1 MTVIGTNVSAMR
13 SSAAANRAEM
23 SLAVSLE
30 RLSSGKRI
38 NSAKDDAAGL
48 AIASKMTSQ
57 IKGMTVAIRN
67 ANDGISLAQTAD
79 SALGEI
85 SNLVQRLRELAV
97 QTANGTVSNTDRES
111 TQAEASQ
118 LIAQIDDIANNTSFN
133 GVKLTDSTAAITIQS
148 GASSGQT
155 ITINLTDANAAVLNL
170 TDQSASGSTAG
181 VPNVGAVTAAG
192 ISLETQANATDALTK
207 LDAALDTIN
216 SSRANLGAVQNRLES
231 VVTNLQSTLTNL
243 TEARSRIEDVDFSA
257 ETTALAKAQILSQ
270 ASTAMLAQA
279 NQSQQG
285 VLKLLQ

>member
-13 SSAAANRAEM
+13 SSSAANRAEL
-23 SLAVSLE
+23 SLAMSLE
-30 RLSSGKRI
+30 RLSTGKRI
-38 NSAKDDAAGL
+38 NSAKDDAAGM

-67 ANDGISLAQTAD
+67 ANDGIALAQTAE

-97 QTANGTVSNTDRES
+97 QSANGTVSDTDRES

-118 LIAQIDDIANNTSFN
+118 LLSQIDDIANNTSFN
-133 GVKLTDSTAAITIQS
+133 GVKLTDGSAASVTIQS
-148 GASSGQT
+148 GASAGQT
-155 ITINLTDANAAVLNL
+155 ITINLTDANAAILNL
-170 TDQSASGSTAG
+170 TDQSAAG
-181 VPNVGAVTAAG
+181 AADGVVTVAG

-207 LDAALDTIN
+207 LDTALDTIN
-216 SSRANLGAVQNRLES
+216 GSRANLGAVQNRLES
-231 VVTNLQSTLTNL
+231 AVNNLQSTLTNL

-257 ETTALAKAQILSQ
+257 ETTALAKAQILNQ

-285 VLKLLQ
+285 VLKLIQ

>member
-1 MTVIGTNVSAMR
+1 MTVIGTNVTAMR
-13 SSAAANRAEM
+13 SAAAANRAEM
-23 SLAVSLE
+23 SLANSLE
-30 RLSSGKRI
+30 RLSTGKRI

-57 IKGMTVAIRN
+57 IKGMTVAMRN
-67 ANDGISLAQTAD
+67 ANDGIALAQTAD

-97 QTANGTVSNTDRES
+97 QTANGTVSDTDRES

-133 GVKLTDSTAAITIQS
+133 GVKLTDGSQASIVIQS
-148 GASSGQT
+148 GASAGQT
-155 ITINLTDANAAVLNL
+155 ITISLTDANAAVLSL
-170 TDQSASGSTAG
+170 TDESAAG
-181 VPNVGAVTAAG
+181 AADGVVTAAG
-192 ISLETQANATDALTK
+192 INLETQANATNALTK
-207 LDAALDTIN
+207 LDTALDTIN
-216 SSRANLGAVQNRLES
+216 ASRANLGAVQNRLES
-231 VVTNLQSTLTNL
+231 VVTNLQSTMTNL

-257 ETTALAKAQILSQ
+257 ETTALAKAQILNQ

-285 VLKLLQ
+285 VLKLIQ

>member
-1 MTVIGTNVSAMR
+1 MTVIGTNVTAMR
-13 SSAAANRAEM
+13 SSAAANRAEK
-23 SLAVSLE
+23 SLAMSLE
-30 RLSSGKRI
+30 RLSTGKRI
-38 NSAKDDAAGL
+38 NNASDDAAGL
-48 AIASKMTSQ
+48 AISSKMTSQ
-57 IKGMTVAIRN
+57 IKGMAVAIRN

-97 QTANGTVSNTDRES
+97 QTSNGTVSDTDRES

-133 GVKLTDSTAAITIQS
+133 GVKLTDGSQAAITIQS

-155 ITINLTDANAAVLNL
+155 ITINLTDANAAILNL
-170 TDQSASGSTAG
+170 TDQSAAG
-181 VPNVGAVTAAG
+181 AADGAVTAAG
-192 ISLETQANATDALTK
+192 ISLETQAFAADALTK
-207 LDAALDTIN
+207 LDTALDTIN
-216 SSRANLGAVQNRLES
+216 ASRANLGAVQNRLES
-231 VVTNLQSTLTNL
+231 AVNNLQSTLTNL

-257 ETTALAKAQILSQ
+257 ETTLLAKAQILSQ

>member
-1 MTVIGTNVSAMR
+1 MR
-13 SSAAANRAEM
+13 SASAANKAEM
-23 SLAVSLE
+23 SLAMSLE
-30 RLSSGKRI
+30 RLSTGKRI

-57 IKGMTVAIRN
+57 IKGMTVAMRN
-67 ANDGISLAQTAD
+67 ANDGIALAQTAD

-97 QTANGTVSNTDRES
+97 QTANGTVSDTDRES

-133 GVKLTDSTAAITIQS
+133 GVKLTDGSQASIVIQS
-148 GASSGQT
+148 GASAGQT
-155 ITINLTDANAAVLNL
+155 ITISLTDANSAILNL
-170 TDQSASGSTAG
+170 TDESAAG
-181 VPNVGAVTAAG
+181 AADGVVTAAG
-192 ISLETQANATDALTK
+192 ISLETQANATNALTK
-207 LDAALDTIN
+207 LDTALDTIN
-216 SSRANLGAVQNRLES
+216 ASRANLGAVQNRLES
-231 VVTNLQSTLTNL
+231 VVTNLQSTMTNL

-285 VLKLLQ
+285 VLKLIQ

>member
-1 MTVIGTNVSAMR
+1 MTVIGTNVTAMR
-13 SSAAANRAEM
+13 SASAANKAEM
-23 SLAVSLE
+23 SLAASLE
-30 RLSSGKRI
+30 RLSTGKRI

-57 IKGMTVAIRN
+57 IKGMTVAMRN
-67 ANDGISLAQTAD
+67 ANDGIALAQTAD

-97 QTANGTVSNTDRES
+97 QTANGTVSDTDRES

-133 GVKLTDSTAAITIQS
+133 GVKLTDGSQASIVIQS
-148 GASSGQT
+148 GASAGQT
-155 ITINLTDANAAVLNL
+155 ITISLTDANAAVLNL
-170 TDQSASGSTAG
+170 TDQSAAG
-181 VPNVGAVTAAG
+181 AADGVVTAAG

-207 LDAALDTIN
+207 LDTALDTIN
-216 SSRANLGAVQNRLES
+216 ASRANLGAVQNRLES
-231 VVTNLQSTLTNL
+231 VVTNLQSTMTNL

-285 VLKLLQ
+285 VLKLIQ

>member
-1 MTVIGTNVSAMR
+1 MTVIGTNVTAMR
-13 SSAAANRAEM
+13 SANAANKAEM
-23 SLAVSLE
+23 SLAMSLE
-30 RLSSGKRI
+30 RLSTGKRI

-48 AIASKMTSQ
+48 AISSKMTSQ

-67 ANDGISLAQTAD
+67 ANDGIALAQTAD

-97 QTANGTVSNTDRES
+97 QTANGTVSDTDRES

-133 GVKLTDSTAAITIQS
+133 GVKLTDGSQGSIVIQS
-148 GASSGQT
+148 GASAGQT

-170 TDQSASGSTAG
+170 TDESAAG
-181 VPNVGAVTAAG
+181 AADGVVTAAG

-216 SSRANLGAVQNRLES
+216 ASRANLGAVQNRLES
-231 VVTNLQSTLTNL
+231 AVNNLQSTLTNL

-257 ETTALAKAQILSQ
+257 ETTQLAKAQILSQ

-285 VLKLLQ
+285 VLKLIQ